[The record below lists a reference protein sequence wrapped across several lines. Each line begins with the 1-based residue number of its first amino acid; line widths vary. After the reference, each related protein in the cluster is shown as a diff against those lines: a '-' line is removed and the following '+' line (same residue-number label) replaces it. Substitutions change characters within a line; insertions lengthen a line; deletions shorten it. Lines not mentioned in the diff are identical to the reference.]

1 MIKLRKM
8 RWVRHVVHME
18 EKRNIFQI
26 LFRKPERE
34 RKLRR
39 IMHRWKNTIKMD
51 SKEIGWEVVRLD
63 SFGSE

>member
-1 MIKLRKM
+1 
-8 RWVRHVVHME
+8 
-18 EKRNIFQI
+18 